1 MKKII
6 KNGVALI
13 TVNKPSYVKLLNNG
27 CFALCEELEA
37 QGLVIDG
44 EVFHIE
50 GKPALEGKET
60 VNLVEVSETYNALEV
75 KKKAEE
81 SNLVNAITFVTLA
94 ETGNIDEVTAGEH
107 IDLFGE
113 WVSGV
118 SYAVGN
124 IRRYN
129 GKLYKCI
136 QEHTSQ
142 ADWTPD
148 AAVSLW
154 ANISDPAEEYPLWA
168 QPIGSHDAYMLG
180 DKVTYNEKKWTSTVD
195 NNVWKPGEYG
205 WDEVTE

>member
-6 KNGVALI
+6 KNGVSFI
-13 TVNKPSYVKLLNNG
+13 TVNKPSYVRLLNNG
-27 CFALCEELEA
+27 CFALCEEPEA

-50 GKPALEGKET
+50 GKPTLEGKET

-75 KKKAEE
+75 KKKTEE

-94 ETGNIDEVTAGEH
+94 EAGNIDEVTAGEH
-107 IDLFGE
+107 AEIFSE

-136 QEHTSQ
+136 LEHTSQ

-154 ANISDPAEEYPLWA
+154 VNISDPAEEFPKWS
-168 QPIGSHDAYMLG
+168 QPVGAHDAYEEG
-180 DKVTYNEKKWTSTVD
+180 DKVTHNNKKWISSV
-195 NNVWKPGEYG
+195 NANVWEPGVHG